1 MPIQPKLTAVVPGDD
16 YTLLL
21 TYATGEKRK
30 FDVKPYISGNWYGE
44 LNDVAYFRTVQLLPG
59 GIGIEWSNGQ
69 DIAPHGLYELSIL
82 Q

>member
-1 MPIQPKLTAVVPGDD
+1 MLQPRLTAVVPSDD

-30 FDVKPYISGNWYGE
+30 FDVKPYINGDWYDE
-44 LNDVAYFRTVQLLPG
+44 LNDVAYFRTVQLLSG

-69 DIAPHGLYELSIL
+69 DIAPHELYELSVL